1 MEMEVD
7 MQSIDYACL
16 FHTAIAFHVWCVYM
30 WMYTC
35 YYAYN
40 DSVILYYITQAL
52 NIGSMY
58 KIMKKK
64 IK

>member
-1 MEMEVD
+1 
-7 MQSIDYACL
+7 
-16 FHTAIAFHVWCVYM
+16 M